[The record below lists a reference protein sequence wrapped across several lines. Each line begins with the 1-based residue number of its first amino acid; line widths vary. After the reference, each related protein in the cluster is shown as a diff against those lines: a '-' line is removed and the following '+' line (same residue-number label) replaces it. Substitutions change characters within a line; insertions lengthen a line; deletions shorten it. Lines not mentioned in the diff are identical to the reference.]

1 MDTNIEISN
10 INKHFNINAK
20 KQLENDKNESDDS
33 DNEYNENSKYVV

>member
-20 KQLENDKNESDDS
+20 KQLENDENELS
-33 DNEYNENSKYVV
+33 NEVTFN